1 MRLVIVESPFSAGG
15 TKAVMD
21 AGASRPGISSSQ
33 IAQDIVNRNIAYARA
48 CVADALGRGESPIA
62 SHLLLTQPG
71 VLDDDLPD
79 QRERGIEAGL
89 SWYGVADAC
98 VVYGDYGISSGMERG
113 IARARKLKV
122 PVEARKLGLPHSNWA
137 ADGGFELEDHHQPFG
152 GQGQIAG
159 DGVKT
164 LDEVL
169 VLGAASER
177 RRIADHLILEGTRR
191 ELLGDRRGGR
201 ALALEGDQIRASLD

>member
-15 TKAVMD
+15 TKAVAD
-21 AGASRPGISSSQ
+21 AGADRPGVSASQ
-33 IAQDIVNRNIAYARA
+33 VAADIVNRNIAYARA
-48 CVADALGRGESPIA
+48 VVADCIRRGESPIA

-79 QRERGIEAGL
+79 ERERGIEAGL
-89 SWYGVADAC
+89 AWYGVADAC
-98 VVYGDYGISSGMERG
+98 VVYGDYGVSSGMERG
-113 IARARKLKV
+113 IARAKKLKL
-122 PVEARKLGLPHSNWA
+122 PIEGRKLGLPHASWA
-137 ADGGFELEDHHQPFG
+137 ADGGFDLETFHQTFG
-152 GQGQIAG
+152 GSGQIAG

-169 VLGAASER
+169 ALGAASER
-177 RRIADHLILEGTRR
+177 RRIAEHLILEGTRR

-201 ALALEGDQIRASLD
+201 ALALEGDQIAASLD